1 MDTEQFEKRLKALTR
16 HVNNVLESCILLGN
30 RLIDNGERSLGLEL
44 ISNGYTHDH
53 SKFSGAEWLYL
64 NEESKEKT
72 PELFFAALLQHQ
84 STNPHH
90 PEYWQVDSDIASGIK
105 QMPRLYI
112 AEMVCDWKARSNEF
126 GTDLRGWIK
135 EKATKKWMF
144 TFQSSE
150 YKQIKDMVDLLL
162 DSEFK

>member
-1 MDTEQFEKRLKALTR
+1 MIDRGEK
-16 HVNNVLESCILLGN
+16 
-30 RLIDNGERSLGLEL
+30 SLGLEL
-44 ISNGYTHDH
+44 ISNGYVHDH
-53 SKFSGAEWLYL
+53 SKFSGIEWLYL
-64 NEESKEKT
+64 NEESKET
-72 PELFFAALLQHQ
+72 CPELFSAALHQHQ

-90 PEYWQVDSDIASGIK
+90 PEYWQVDDDIASGIK

-135 EKATKKWMF
+135 EKAAKKWLF

-150 YKQIKDMVDLLL
+150 YKQIKDIVDLLL